1 MKSMKRQKK
10 EHAVGVKMYPSMCQ
24 IYVFFLFDILLKARK
39 LLCFVN
45 TVLYENAVKKNSNK
59 KKHEQKIDNNR
70 KWQNGLRTLQSTHAV
85 SLRCLWSDSGSK
97 DIDI

>member
-1 MKSMKRQKK
+1 
-10 EHAVGVKMYPSMCQ
+10 MYPSMCQ

-70 KWQNGLRTLQSTHAV
+70 KWQKWIENSTV
-85 SLRCLWSDSGSK
+85 YTRSFVTVLMV
-97 DIDI
+97 

>member
-45 TVLYENAVKKNSNK
+45 TIHYENVVKKNSNK
-59 KKHEQKIDNNR
+59 KKHEQKIDNTTE
-70 KWQNGLRTLQSTHAV
+70 NGKM
-85 SLRCLWSDSGSK
+85 D
-97 DIDI
+97 